1 VIVRLGLRP
10 RQLLPI
16 EIVEIIKQAGVMF
29 VLLAIF
35 TSFMGSL
42 GFGKSNLSIQQLDYS
57 PSISMRDS

>member
-1 VIVRLGLRP
+1 MRDSWRGLHP
-10 RQLLPI
+10 RQLLRI

-42 GFGKSNLSIQQLDYS
+42 GFDKSNLSI
-57 PSISMRDS
+57 